1 MRFVK
6 AHGAGNDFVLLPDP
20 DDKLE
25 LTRDLVRA
33 LCRPH
38 VGLGADGVI
47 RVAPPR
53 ARAAADAFM
62 DYRNAD
68 GSLSQMCGNGIR
80 TVAKYLV
87 DRGLVEGTEVRVD
100 TRSGVKAVR
109 CILSDTGRVELAT
122 VSMGE
127 PVPLKVDLALDVEGF
142 GAVHVTTLSMGNPHA
157 VVVVDDVDQAPVDI
171 LGPALQRDPE
181 FPEGTN
187 VEFLQPIGRDLARG
201 RIWERGVGE
210 TLASGS
216 GASALAAAA
225 HLLGLA
231 GRTVT
236 VVMPGGDLVVDWSDD
251 DLTVTGPVVEVASG
265 ELDGAWLA
273 GVMRR

>member
-53 ARAAADAFM
+53 AGADADAFM

-80 TVAKYLV
+80 AVAKYLV

-109 CILSDTGRVELAT
+109 CILGDTGRMELAT

-127 PVPLKVDLALDVEGF
+127 PVPLKVDLALEMEGF
-142 GAVHVTTLSMGNPHA
+142 GPVHVTTLSMGNPHA
-157 VVVVDDVDQAPVDI
+157 VVVVDDIDQAPVDI

-187 VEFLQPIGRDLARG
+187 VEFLQPIGRDLVRG

-216 GASALAAAA
+216 GASALAASA
-225 HLLGLA
+225 HLLGLT

-236 VVMPGGDLVVDWSDD
+236 VVMPGGDLVVDWSDY
-251 DLTVTGPVVEVASG
+251 DLTVTGPAVEVASG